1 MNYEKIYFALIEKAK
16 TEELN
21 EKRSVGYF
29 EKHHIK
35 PKSLGGTNDE
45 NNLVK
50 LTAREH
56 FIAHAL
62 LIRFLTGDDL
72 SKMKWAFHQLCTWS
86 VKNKHHKTKYINA
99 RLYESFKRDFQKG
112 ENNSQFGTHWCYN
125 TLTGEIAKCKD
136 LPGECWV
143 YGRCKPKPESLI
155 KRIKPKSPITEI
167 EFKTREQLILN
178 ANVDLTKFGWVEQVN
193 KVTSLTRRQIYYVV
207 NNSVLLQGICYRR
220 KTFAPML

>member
-1 MNYEKIYFALIEKAK
+1 MNCRKIYFALIEKAK

-21 EKRSVGYF
+21 GKRSIGYF
-29 EKHHIK
+29 ETHHIT
-35 PKSLGGTNDE
+35 PKSMGGNNDKS
-45 NNLVK
+45 NLVK

-72 SKMKWAFHQLCTWS
+72 SKMQWAFHQLCTWS

-136 LPGECWV
+136 LPNSQWT
-143 YGRCKPKPESLI
+143 YGRG
-155 KRIKPKSPITEI
+155 KPKSHETVKRVKFKSRITEI
-167 EFKTREQLILN
+167 EFNQREQLILN
-178 ANVDLTKFGWVEQVN
+178 SNVDLTKFGWVEEVS
-193 KVTSLTRRQIYYVV
+193 KVTSLSRRQIYYMV
-207 NNSVLLQGICYRR
+207 NNSSRLREICYR
-220 KTFAPML
+220 KNMP